1 MTAGLETWT
10 LRTVVMEELEGIPP
24 PCLVGMQPL
33 VGLKQAL
40 SVDGEALFLYAKMT
54 EELTSLGSRN
64 MLTRTEVC
72 PF

>member
-1 MTAGLETWT
+1 
-10 LRTVVMEELEGIPP
+10 MEELESIPP

-54 EELTSLGSRN
+54 EELSLTSRN

-72 PF
+72 PFF